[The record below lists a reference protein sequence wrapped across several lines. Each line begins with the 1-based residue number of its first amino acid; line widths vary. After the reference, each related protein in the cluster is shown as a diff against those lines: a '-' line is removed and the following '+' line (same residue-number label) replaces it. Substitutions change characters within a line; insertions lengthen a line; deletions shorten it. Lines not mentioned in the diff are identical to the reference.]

1 MATNLTP
8 TLKRVLRELQALRAR
23 IDQQITVLQRVIRP
37 SAVRQTKGQQSTKK
51 ARTPT
56 LVGYA
61 RDRLVFLKRKGLRKP
76 R

>member
-1 MATNLTP
+1 MATDLTP

-23 IDQQITVLQRVIRP
+23 IDQQITVIQRVIRS
-37 SAVRQTKGQQSTKK
+37 SAVRPTRGQQSTKK
-51 ARTPT
+51 VRSPA

-61 RDRLVFLKRKGLRKP
+61 RDRKALLKDKRLRKP